1 MRSPRSTR
9 RAGTVRKNWEKEYNR
24 QVASLRAPVAHVI
37 AQLKNWKILA
47 KGYRPRLNE
56 LPLVTTVVTRL
67 KLLRIG
73 W

>member
-1 MRSPRSTR
+1 MPAPPAST
-9 RAGTVRKNWEKEYNR
+9 GTNQDKEYNR
-24 QVASLRAPVAHVI
+24 QVTSLRAPIEHAI

-47 KGYRPRLNE
+47 KGYHPRLNE

>member
-56 LPLVTTVVTRL
+56 LSLVITVLTRL
-67 KLLRIG
+67 ELMQIG